1 MVFVMA
7 LMQIK
12 IVQEYVMDQLRLII
26 AEPVMTI
33 TQMTVYKIVQVHGV
47 EV

>member
-1 MVFVMA
+1 MVFVMV

-26 AEPVMTI
+26 AEPVMMT
-33 TQMTVYKIVQVHGV
+33 TQMTACKIVQVHGV